1 MDLTSIDVYLLSRV
15 GWNTFKPHG
24 IVKRF
29 IENGISSMWVGLLCV
44 VQLSILPVAWVRL
57 RYVELTVDIFGWVLG
72 LVHKISAANLQGG
85 TTENATNNG

>member
-1 MDLTSIDVYLLSRV
+1 MDLTSINVYLLSRV

-44 VQLSILPVAWVRL
+44 VPLSIV
-57 RYVELTVDIFGWVLG
+57 
-72 LVHKISAANLQGG
+72 LVHSFLRKCAKIYCLKSVV
-85 TTENATNNG
+85 TISKYM